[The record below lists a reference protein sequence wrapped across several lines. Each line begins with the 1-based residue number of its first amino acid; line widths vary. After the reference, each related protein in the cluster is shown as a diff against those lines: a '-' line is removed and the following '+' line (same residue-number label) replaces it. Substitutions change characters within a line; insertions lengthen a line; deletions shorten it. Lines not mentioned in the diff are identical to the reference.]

1 MTEKLCLQWND
12 FQENI
17 RTAFRDLRED
27 KNFTDVTLACED
39 GRKVEAHKVILVAS
53 SPFFQRL
60 LDAKN
65 KQALV
70 YMRGTKFDNLS
81 AIVDFLYHGEANV
94 FQENLD
100 SFLALAQELQL
111 KGLTGTDEGT
121 SDNATTWNE
130 NTKYHKFIGND
141 LEDFRIKTQNK
152 DTTKILET
160 SSTSFS
166 GNANGLDERV
176 YSLMEKSQNNVASG
190 RHRANICKVCGKE
203 GDITAIK
210 DHIEAKHLEGVIL
223 ACNYCD
229 KTFRTRHARRDHN
242 TKHHS
247 KATFR
252 SGY

>member
-1 MTEKLCLQWND
+1 MTEKKQ
-12 FQENI
+12 NI
-17 RTAFRDLRED
+17 I
-27 KNFTDVTLACED
+27 N
-39 GRKVEAHKVILVAS
+39 S
-53 SPFFQRL
+53 
-60 LDAKN
+60 
-65 KQALV
+65 
-70 YMRGTKFDNLS
+70 
-81 AIVDFLYHGEANV
+81 
-94 FQENLD
+94 
-100 SFLALAQELQL
+100 
-111 KGLTGTDEGT
+111 
-121 SDNATTWNE
+121 
-130 NTKYHKFIGND
+130 

-166 GNANGLDERV
+166 GNADGLDERV

-223 ACNYCD
+223 PCNYCE

-247 KATFR
+247 KVTSR
-252 SGY
+252 SSY